1 LPYANG
7 NVNMP
12 DHYNSNA
19 FDEQNTE
26 DAAGKKKKPT
36 LWDTM
41 KGDIMKSKTQKKKN
55 KTIQDIL
62 NDI

>member
-1 LPYANG
+1 
-7 NVNMP
+7 MP

-62 NDI
+62 KDI